1 MGMWMELERLL
12 VILETWHIY
21 YITVSVQIKPKVF
34 TFFFDLSD
42 FLEMFFTFVWRW
54 YKTLGETK

>member
-1 MGMWMELERLL
+1 MYRLNQ
-12 VILETWHIY
+12 IL
-21 YITVSVQIKPKVF
+21 

-54 YKTLGETK
+54 YKTLRGKKGAIY